1 MVRGGKGPN
10 HKALG
15 ELLKNMDFTKQAGSR
30 DSWKG
35 CENMSDAIRF
45 TFLRN
50 VFTESVYTPRFVLLS
65 VVHCWFVMIQG
76 QIGGG

>member
-1 MVRGGKGPN
+1 MGRGGKGPS

-15 ELLKNMDFTKQAGSR
+15 ELLKNMNFTKQAGSR

-35 CENMSDAIRF
+35 YENMSDAIRF

-76 QIGGG
+76 